1 MDTKY
6 MINFPPF
13 VCVADIGSFSDTRS
27 YYGHMANS
35 YLPGVNMKQKQ
46 NAKFAYDKRFC
57 IDPITLQKTPV
68 QMPGTIGI
76 IPVCATK
83 DINRA
88 DEVIVKYCTG
98 STGYIINTS
107 YNANVRF
114 HLYRSLT
121 RSLRETNVHPAEAH
135 KKSNNVLS
143 CCYF

>member
-13 VCVADIGSFSDTRS
+13 VCVADIGPFSDTRS

-35 YLPGVNMKQKQ
+35 YFSGVNMKQKQ

-57 IDPITLQKTPV
+57 IDPITLQKKPV

-83 DINRA
+83 DINPLLRLLA
-88 DEVIVKYCTG
+88 DRPFFG
-98 STGYIINTS
+98 SHHTK
-107 YNANVRF
+107 
-114 HLYRSLT
+114 
-121 RSLRETNVHPAEAH
+121 LRIFCKISTNVDFSELEANLQS
-135 KKSNNVLS
+135 KSCKLIYGS
-143 CCYF
+143 

>member
-1 MDTKY
+1 MDTEY

-57 IDPITLQKTPV
+57 IDPVTLQKTPV

-98 STGYIINTS
+98 STGYIINNILQCKRTVPLVQKS
-107 YNANVRF
+107 DSVIERDKRASR
-114 HLYRSLT
+114 RS
-121 RSLRETNVHPAEAH
+121 SQ
-135 KKSNNVLS
+135 KK
-143 CCYF
+143 

>member
-1 MDTKY
+1 

-13 VCVADIGSFSDTRS
+13 VCVADIRQFSDTRS

-35 YLPGVNMKQKQ
+35 YFPGVNMKQKQ

-57 IDPITLQKTPV
+57 IDPITFQKKPIE
-68 QMPGTIGI
+68 MPGTIGI

-98 STGYIINTS
+98 STGYIINNILQCKRT
-107 YNANVRF
+107 VP
-114 HLYRSLT
+114 L
-121 RSLRETNVHPAEAH
+121 VQ
-135 KKSNNVLS
+135 KSNSVIERDKRAS
-143 CCYF
+143 RRSSQKR

>member
-13 VCVADIGSFSDTRS
+13 VCVADIGPFSDSRS

-35 YLPGVNMKQKQ
+35 FFPGVNMKQKQ

-98 STGYIINTS
+98 STGYIINNILQCKRTVPLVQKS
-107 YNANVRF
+107 DSVIERDKRASR
-114 HLYRSLT
+114 RS
-121 RSLRETNVHPAEAH
+121 SQ
-135 KKSNNVLS
+135 KK
-143 CCYF
+143 